1 MLTGKQKR
9 YLRGEARSFKGYFF
23 KSERDGVSA
32 NQIKGIL
39 EALEAQEL
47 IKVKILDNCPEDV
60 HHVALDLSMHTKAEV
75 VPNHWP
81 LQLFCINKVMKE
93 FIVYHEKNRSIRW
106 EF

>member
-9 YLRGEARSFKGYFF
+9 YLRGEAHHLKAIFQVGK
-23 KSERDGVSA
+23 DGVSA

-39 EALEAQEL
+39 EALEAKEL

-75 VPNHWP
+75 V
-81 LQLFCINKVMKE
+81 QIIGRT
-93 FIVYHEKNRSIRW
+93 IVLYKQSDERIYRLP
-106 EF
+106 